1 MKSSDVSTPNV
12 VLFVIVS
19 SVFWSAPAFFCLYSV
34 ITNWMLYIVEEGR
47 IVYFI
52 ILALIYAAVLT
63 MTVIMV
69 VKIRK
74 QGVVIKSQF
83 IILIATQLVTE
94 VVMLLTPVVVPFAS
108 KIILGGA
115 V

>member
-1 MKSSDVSTPNV
+1 MKSSKASTPYI
-12 VLFVIVS
+12 VLFVIIS
-19 SVFWSAPAFFCLYSV
+19 SVFWSAPVFFYLFSAFS
-34 ITNWMLYIVEEGR
+34 NWPSYIVEAGR
-47 IVYFI
+47 IVYLL
-52 ILALIYAAVLT
+52 ILALIYIVVLT

-94 VVMLLTPVVVPFAS
+94 AVMALTPIVVPFAS